1 MGAITERAL
10 LGVFAGAEVDHAGG
24 FGLVGNRREGAALVG
39 AVAER
44 LGFALATGA
53 PVVGLAGFDED
64 RERGFLRDVRGG
76 LEELG
81 LGSRC

>member
-1 MGAITERAL
+1 
-10 LGVFAGAEVDHAGG
+10 
-24 FGLVGNRREGAALVG
+24 VGS
-39 AVAER
+39 VAER

-76 LEELG
+76 HELKVQG
-81 LGSRC
+81 LRSADYGVLMKRATIRD